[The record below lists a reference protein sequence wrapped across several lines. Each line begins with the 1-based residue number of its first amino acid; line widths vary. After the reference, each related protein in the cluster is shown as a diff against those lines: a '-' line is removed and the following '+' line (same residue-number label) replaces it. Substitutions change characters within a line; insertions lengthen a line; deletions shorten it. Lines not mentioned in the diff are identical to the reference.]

1 MAKGKTQR
9 KVFSNPY
16 PFIKIIIFEMKIHIP
31 KRRKH
36 LMKVLVFST
45 WYNAAYDG
53 SIISTCFS
61 LAFRYTA
68 HSILCTVT
76 FLWLF
81 LIWYVEHHAYAI
93 KHILTHRHCT
103 KMHLQNN
110 VHFSIAVSSLCAL
123 LMNYLIS
130 KSGDELIQLHRFRL
144 VWKNY

>member
-9 KVFSNPY
+9 KPFSNPY

-45 WYNAAYDG
+45 WYNTAYDG

-68 HSILCTVT
+68 YSILCTVT

-93 KHILTHRHCT
+93 KHILTHLHCT
-103 KMHLQNN
+103 KNALAKQRTFFHRRIVLVCI
-110 VHFSIAVSSLCAL
+110 VH
-123 LMNYLIS
+123 
-130 KSGDELIQLHRFRL
+130 ELFDKQIWRRIVPNL
-144 VWKNY
+144 